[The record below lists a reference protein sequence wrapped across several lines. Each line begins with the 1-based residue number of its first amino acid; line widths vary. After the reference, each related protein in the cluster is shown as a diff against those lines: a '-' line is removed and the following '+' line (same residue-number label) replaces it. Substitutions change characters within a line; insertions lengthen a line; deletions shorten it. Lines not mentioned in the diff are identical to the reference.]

1 MFYNICPRGIQGI
14 NRLALGM
21 LIKQVVV
28 LILCFSLTFP
38 SFGWAATNSSESTS
52 NLITNLLAQHRNI
65 KAGVGSMELVDKHGK
80 ELADVTF
87 KLMKDPQFNKAL
99 STPEGIE
106 LRKHQKL
113 LSNYLAVKDH
123 LEKCVKD
130 KSAKRNLKDRVLT
143 SQFQS
148 ILNLGD
154 TSVPCAVEAQ
164 NVNAS
169 FLDFNNGVMKAM
181 KSMVKP
187 YFQNELS
194 KQIIT
199 NAAKSLLGFKTK
211 FTPGFMSSGY
221 LTQPELNS
229 IIDKVCMKRSPVNPA
244 GNLADDV
251 CSKMDK
257 SFIPKL
263 SQSLINFSKTL
274 KPKEKFTPETAT
286 ISLNASID
294 RINVA
299 LSKIKVKKDA
309 GYIYDSV
316 DLKADKTRFEFD
328 QYVNQY
334 MAEVSSGPGVLLLTS
349 QMKDEAGTIKSF
361 SSSDTTKD
369 SKTKEFQFDKHNKI
383 KLADVKK
390 AIVEAEVK
398 MQEQATDTIKIVAAA
413 TKKKDFLTSDEDDI
427 EELVKINP
435 LAAGQLLAR
444 NPEYAGIMCDSINK
458 VHESDK
464 SRATRDK
471 YFFVGGAILG
481 GALFLTGIGTAA
493 GAYIITGSVSAGIAA
508 GTTGGA
514 IMGYVAVLGVAN
526 EMVSIGYQGK
536 RGYDDLQEMNRLE
549 TSFLTQNSDSES
561 LTLAKDALKDFKEA
575 RLLLGISVIS
585 LGMSAANASN
595 FLNILKSETKV
606 TPDQIRA
613 ATKILQYISK
623 TAVGKRL
630 ADVAAVMGNKGME
643 KIDYFLLNLAKVGE
657 KNRVKF
663 LELLADTKVLPEKIR
678 DIIEASLDAVKA
690 CEKT

>member
-1 MFYNICPRGIQGI
+1 
-14 NRLALGM
+14 M
-21 LIKQVVV
+21 LVKQVLV
-28 LILCFSLTFP
+28 LILCFSLAFP
-38 SFGWAATNSSESTS
+38 SFGWAAINSPDGSAH
-52 NLITNLLAQHRNI
+52 LITNLLMQHRNI
-65 KAGVGSMELVDKHGK
+65 KSGVGSMELVDRHGK
-80 ELADVTF
+80 ELADITF
-87 KLMKDPQFNKAL
+87 KLMKDPQFKKAL
-99 STPEGIE
+99 SSPEGIE

-113 LSNYLAVKDH
+113 LTNYLAVKDH

-143 SQFQS
+143 SQFQT

-169 FLDFNNGVMKAM
+169 FLDFNNGVMRAM

-199 NAAKSLLGFKTK
+199 NTAKSLLGFKVK

-221 LTQPELNS
+221 LTQPELNT
-229 IIDKVCMKRSPVNPA
+229 IIDKVCMKRAPVNPY
-244 GNLADDV
+244 GNPAEDV
-251 CSKMDK
+251 CNKMDK
-257 SFIPKL
+257 SFVPKL
-263 SQSLINFSKTL
+263 SQSLIDFSKTL
-274 KPKEKFTPETAT
+274 KPKEKFTPEAAT
-286 ISLNASID
+286 TSLNASID
-294 RINVA
+294 RINGA
-299 LSKIKVKKDA
+299 LSKIKVKKDS

-334 MAEVSSGPGVLLLTS
+334 MTEVASGAGVLLLTS
-349 QMKDEAGTIKSF
+349 KMRDEAGTIKSF

-383 KLADVKK
+383 KLEDVKK
-390 AIVEAEVK
+390 SIVEAEVK
-398 MQEQATDTIKIVAAA
+398 MQEQATDTVKIVAAA
-413 TKKKDFLTSDEDDI
+413 TKKKDFLTSDDDDI
-427 EELVKINP
+427 DELVKINP

-444 NPEYAGIMCDSINK
+444 SPEYAGIMCDSINK
-458 VHESDK
+458 IHEDDK
-464 SRATRDK
+464 SDAKRDK
-471 YFFVGGAILG
+471 YFFVGGAIIG
-481 GALFLTGIGTAA
+481 GALFLTGVGTAA
-493 GAYIITGSVSAGIAA
+493 GAYLITGSVSAGIAA

-526 EMVSIGYQGK
+526 EIVSIGYQGK
-536 RGYDDLQEMNRLE
+536 RAYDDLQEMNRLE

-575 RLLLGISVIS
+575 RLLLGISFIS
-585 LGMSAANASN
+585 IGMSAGNAGT
-595 FLNILKSETKV
+595 FLNILKTETKV

-613 ATKILQYISK
+613 ATKIMQYISK

-630 ADVAAVMGNKGME
+630 ADVAQVMGNKGME

-663 LELLADTKVLPEKIR
+663 LELLSDSKVLPEKIR
-678 DIIEASLDAVKA
+678 DVIETSLEAIKN
-690 CEKT
+690 CERV